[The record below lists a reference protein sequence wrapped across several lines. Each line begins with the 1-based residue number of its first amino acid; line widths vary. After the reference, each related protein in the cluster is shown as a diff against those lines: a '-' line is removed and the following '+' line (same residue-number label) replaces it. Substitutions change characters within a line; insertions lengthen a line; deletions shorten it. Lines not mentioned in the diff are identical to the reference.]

1 MSDETAILAAARAAG
16 RLFDVVGAVVL
27 LGGRAL
33 IVQRPP
39 ESWMGGYFELPGGK
53 VEPGES
59 LAAAV
64 AREVGEETG
73 LAPLAVGAYLGHFD
87 YDSRGGKPC
96 RQFNFLVE
104 VAPGAVILQEHIAFA
119 WLAPGELER
128 YPISAE
134 VQAVLRGLA
143 GW

>member
-16 RLFDVVGAVVL
+16 RLFDVVGAVIVQ
-27 LGGRAL
+27 GGRAL

-53 VEPGES
+53 VEPGET

-73 LAPLAVGAYLGHFD
+73 LAPLAVGAYLGCFD

-96 RQFNFLVE
+96 RQFNFMVE
-104 VAPGAVILQEHIAFA
+104 AAPGEIALQEHIAFA
-119 WLAPGELER
+119 WLAPDELER
-128 YPISAE
+128 YPISPE
-134 VQAVLRGLA
+134 VASVLRGLP